1 MDRID
6 EIRARVE
13 KASRGPWELYC
24 AELRRGL
31 GVEVIEVLSHGK
43 PIIKWPGFDGVDLS
57 GEKKRHNADFM
68 AHAREDIPYLL
79 TALAEKDKRI
89 EELEAP
95 NLFNDAGCQYKCHVV
110 DRYKAAL
117 EEIASVPCICEPC
130 YKDRGLIQPDC
141 FYCHVGIIA
150 TDALKEGGENE

>member
-1 MDRID
+1 MDRIE
-6 EIRARVE
+6 EIRARAE

-79 TALAEKDKRI
+79 IALASKDKRI
-89 EELEAP
+89 EELEGDIETSIEFLKTADKFVGMAVTERNTLKDAMESLEFWSCTACEK
-95 NLFNDAGCQYKCHVV
+95 NLVI
-110 DRYKAAL
+110 RETAL
-117 EEIASVPCICEPC
+117 
-130 YKDRGLIQPDC
+130 
-141 FYCHVGIIA
+141 A
-150 TDALKEGGENE
+150 TDALKEGGE

>member
-1 MDRID
+1 MDRIE
-6 EIRARVE
+6 EIRARAE

-79 TALAEKDKRI
+79 TRL
-89 EELEAP
+89 
-95 NLFNDAGCQYKCHVV
+95 
-110 DRYKAAL
+110 AAL
-117 EEIASVPCICEPC
+117 E
-130 YKDRGLIQPDC
+130 
-141 FYCHVGIIA
+141 
-150 TDALKEGGENE
+150 KEVSDGV